1 MNEITL
7 YIGITASVLL
17 CFIAFTLAL
26 LGFIAYFRTKK
37 NKFIWLAGA
46 YMLFLAQGI
55 YILLLSLLNLALP
68 VDIEY
73 ILIDLA
79 IALLFYFAMLK

>member
-1 MNEITL
+1 
-7 YIGITASVLL
+7 
-17 CFIAFTLAL
+17 
-26 LGFIAYFRTKK
+26 
-37 NKFIWLAGA
+37 
-46 YMLFLAQGI
+46 MLFLAQGI